1 MDTPI
6 YIPTIFFIDIVE
18 LDGLSF
24 THRQHI
30 VESLYA
36 LFPLH

>member
-1 MDTPI
+1 METPI
-6 YIPTIFFIDIVE
+6 YIPTIFGTDIVE

-24 THRQHI
+24 THRQHL

-36 LFPLH
+36 LFPLD